1 MTQYYT
7 VMTDVGLAKQAA
19 ANASGEP
26 LLLRT
31 LHAGTG
37 GGADFYDQYDEP
49 ALRALTDLV
58 GEAWSTE
65 INDMTVDANNPNWL
79 VIEATIPADTGGFM
93 VRTVGVKDADGD
105 LIAVGRYPETYKPV
119 LSDGAAQDLLLRLI
133 MEVSNAESV
142 TLEIDPSVVMASR
155 QYVDVQFQQALD
167 EAKEYAD
174 DMSLEVTLRPTNV
187 SPSESEA
194 GLTTTPELVGA
205 AYFALYNVP
214 QLHREFAVV
223 RSGYSWSAPVYTA
236 VVEAVDGVPAV
247 SHTITEALQTDTS
260 YEWRYRD
267 RTVEGD
273 ISAWSP
279 STNFT
284 TADTYVARPTVTE
297 PADGET
303 DVLEQP
309 QLVSSAFDVVNGTDT
324 HVASSWRVRDTAG
337 NVVWSALEDAENLTS
352 IEVPSGYLEEGREYT
367 VEVRHHGELFGASA
381 WSPMITLYTAEQFAG
396 AIGEAGGQGFGVGA
410 YPGDLPAG
418 FTAMS
423 GHNDKASDNYGNYQ
437 YSDGSV
443 MCFIPAFYYRIGSSD
458 SPRYADYGAN
468 AIDIVGLG
476 VFADQAAAASAG
488 YALHRAFID
497 GGSVKQGFFIDK
509 YLNSKNAAND
519 AGRSVAGGVPI
530 SLTTSSSYTRSQ
542 GMTGCEGQLHD
553 AVTLSRARGAGFNSG
568 SVFMYSALA
577 LLSLAHGQAAAGATY
592 CAWYDGTGTTN
603 HPKGC
608 NTSLSDVDDSSVTF
622 ESAGDSGAADKPK
635 AGSGS
640 PFAKTTHNGQ
650 ANGVADLNG
659 SMLEVALGITTPGS
673 SATSTSAESNGNC
686 FVLKESVELASLT
699 AGFGGATD
707 AWGTASDLATNYD
720 QMDGILPW
728 GSTTGAVY
736 FGNGSNQV
744 FSGDTSGQNWLRT
757 ACGIQASNS
766 AMSASGTNLFGQ
778 DYCYQYNRQNLFVR
792 CGGHWGNASGA
803 GVFYRSWSSS
813 RTYNYTN
820 HGFRA
825 AAYGL

>member
-19 ANASGEP
+19 AKANNEA

-37 GGADFYDQYDEP
+37 GGEDFYDLYDEP
-49 ALRALTDLV
+49 ALRAMTDLV

-65 INDMTVDANNPNWL
+65 INDMSVDADNPNWV
-79 VIEATIPADTGGFM
+79 VIEGTIPADTGGFM
-93 VRTVGVKDADGD
+93 VREVGVKDADGD
-105 LIAVGRYPETYKPV
+105 LIAVGRYPATYKPV

-133 MEVSNAESV
+133 METSNAENV
-142 TLEIDPSVVMASR
+142 VLEIDPSVVMASR
-155 QYVDVQFQQALD
+155 QYVDVQVQQALD

-174 DMSLEVTLRPTNV
+174 DTSLEVTLRPTNV
-187 SPSESEA
+187 SPGESQP

-205 AYFALYNVP
+205 DYYALYNVP

-247 SHTITEALQTDTS
+247 AHTITEALQTDTS

-284 TADTYVARPTVTE
+284 TADTYVARPTVTA
-297 PADGET
+297 PPDGET

-309 QLVSSAFDVVNGTDT
+309 LLESSAFAVVNGDDT

-337 NVVWSALEDAENLTS
+337 NVVWSVAEDEANLVS
-352 IEVPSGYLEEGREYT
+352 IEVPSGFLEEGREYT

-410 YPGDLPAG
+410 YPGELPSG
-418 FTAMS
+418 FTALS

-437 YSDGSV
+437 YSDGSIL
-443 MCFIPAFYYRIGSSD
+443 CFIPAFYYRIGSAD

-530 SLTTSSSYTRSQ
+530 SLTTSSSYTRSD
-542 GMTGCEGQLHD
+542 GMTGCTGILAD
-553 AVTLSRARGAGFNSG
+553 AVTLSRARGAGFNSA

-577 LLSLAHGQAAAGATY
+577 LLALAHGQAATGATY

-603 HPKGC
+603 YPKGC
-608 NTSLSDVDDSSVTF
+608 NSSLADVDDSSVTF
-622 ESAGDSGAADKPK
+622 ESAGDSGTADKPK

-659 SMLEVALGITTPGS
+659 SMFEPALGITTPGT

-686 FVLKESVELASLT
+686 YVLKESVELASLT

-707 AWGTASDLATNYD
+707 AWGTAANLATNYD

-792 CGGHWGNASGA
+792 CGGSWGNASDA
-803 GVFYRSWSSS
+803 GVFSRSWNFY
-813 RTYNYTN
+813 RALINTGY
-820 HGFRA
+820 GFRA